1 MKPTAKKTTVKLGA
15 SAVLATGITLASR
28 FDLAI
33 SSALAG
39 LAKTENVFT
48 LSVPKF
54 AALLEIIGEWAPSVL
69 AATSVL
75 IVGQESA
82 ELYEEH
88 DMTAKLSSFVPAT
101 ALMAYATTKT
111 MEYLKY
117 PISGALSAALI
128 ASVAFVVS
136 AMLYLLIGKI
146 PDDIRK
152 KIFLPA
158 AYTLAASCAV
168 LLTVSVIKTL
178 WGRVRLRELVNMNSL
193 EDYTPWYYPNF
204 FSGSHSFPSGHT
216 AHATLLLMLPKWL
229 SGKGEKYRPALTA
242 LCFGFIALMAFS
254 RLAAGAHFLS
264 DILFGFLI
272 AFGITEAVKK
282 LYAHHDETLD
292 KLSVLWDSV
301 QEKTSS
307 YLQKVKRSKSAQTV
321 VS

>member
-1 MKPTAKKTTVKLGA
+1 MKPDTKKKTVKLGA

-33 SSALAG
+33 SSALSG
-39 LAKTENVFT
+39 LTKTENVFT

-54 AALLEIIGEWAPSVL
+54 AALMEIIGEWAPSLL

-75 IVGQESA
+75 IVGQEGA
-82 ELYEEH
+82 DIYPEN
-88 DMTAKLSSFVPAT
+88 DMTAKISSFLPAT

-117 PISGALSAALI
+117 PISNALSAALI
-128 ASVAFVVS
+128 AAVSFAVA

-158 AYTLAASCAV
+158 AYTLAACCAV
-168 LLTVSVIKTL
+168 LFTVSVIKIL
-178 WGRVRLRELVNMNSL
+178 WGRVRLRELVTMNSL
-193 EDYTPWYYPNF
+193 ENYTPWYFPNF

-216 AHATLLLMLPKWL
+216 AHATLLLMLSKWL
-229 SGKGEKYRPALTA
+229 WGKGEKYRPALTA
-242 LCFGFIALMAFS
+242 VCFGFIALMAFS
-254 RLAAGAHFLS
+254 RLTAGAHFLS

-272 AFGITEAVKK
+272 AFGITEAAKR
-282 LYAHHDETLD
+282 LYARHDETIEKILSLLD
-292 KLSVLWDSV
+292 LIQKKYLDSRNR
-301 QEKTSS
+301 Q
-307 YLQKVKRSKSAQTV
+307 SAQTV

>member
-1 MKPTAKKTTVKLGA
+1 MKPTTKKTTVKLGA
-15 SAVLATGITLASR
+15 SAVLATGITVASR

-48 LSVPKF
+48 LSVPRF
-54 AALLEIIGEWAPSVL
+54 AALLEIIGEWAPSLL

-82 ELYEEH
+82 DLCPER
-88 DMTAKLSSFVPAT
+88 DMTAKLSSFIPAT

-111 MEYLKY
+111 LEYLKY
-117 PISGALSAALI
+117 SVSSAFSAALI
-128 ASVAFVVS
+128 ASVAFAVS

-158 AYTLAASCAV
+158 SYTLAASCAV
-168 LLTVSVIKTL
+168 LMTVSAIKTL

-193 EDYTPWYYPNF
+193 ENYTPWYYPNF

-216 AHATLLLMLPKWL
+216 AHATLLLMLPLWL
-229 SGKGEKYRPALTA
+229 SGKSEKYRPALTA

-272 AFGITEAVKK
+272 AFGITEAVKR

-292 KLSVLWDSV
+292 KLSDIWDIV
-301 QEKTSS
+301 QKKAFP
-307 YLQKVKRSKSAQTV
+307 YLKKFGITYPLNP
-321 VS
+321 

>member
-1 MKPTAKKTTVKLGA
+1 MKPTTKKTTVKLGA

-39 LAKTENVFT
+39 LAQTENVFT

-54 AALLEIIGEWAPSVL
+54 AAVVEIIGEWAPSLL

-82 ELYEEH
+82 DLCP
-88 DMTAKLSSFVPAT
+88 DRNMTAKLSSFVPAT

-117 PISGALSAALI
+117 SVSGALSAALI
-128 ASVAFVVS
+128 ASVAFTVA

-146 PDDIRK
+146 PENTRK

-168 LLTVSVIKTL
+168 LMTVSTIKTL

-193 EDYTPWYYPNF
+193 ADYTPWYHPNF

-216 AHATLLLMLPKWL
+216 AHATLLLMLPLWL
-229 SGKGEKYRPALTA
+229 FGKTEKYRPALNA

-272 AFGITEAVKK
+272 AFGITEVAKR
-282 LYAHHDETLD
+282 LYAHHDETLAKISD
-292 KLSVLWDSV
+292 IWDV
-301 QEKTSS
+301 AQKKTFA
-307 YLQKVKRSKSAQTV
+307 YLKKIGICYPLNP
-321 VS
+321 

>member
-1 MKPTAKKTTVKLGA
+1 MKPTTKKTTVKLGA

-39 LAKTENVFT
+39 LAQTENVFT

-54 AALLEIIGEWAPSVL
+54 AALLEIIGEWAPSLL

-82 ELYEEH
+82 DLYPDR

-117 PISGALSAALI
+117 SVSGALSAALI
-128 ASVAFVVS
+128 ASIAFTIA

-146 PDDIRK
+146 PENTRK

-158 AYTLAASCAV
+158 AYTLSASCAV
-168 LLTVSVIKTL
+168 LMTVSTIKTL

-193 EDYTPWYYPNF
+193 ADYTPWYQPNF

-216 AHATLLLMLPKWL
+216 AHATLLLMLPVWL
-229 SGKGEKYRPALTA
+229 FGKGKKLRPALNA

-272 AFGITEAVKK
+272 AFGITEVFKK

-292 KLSVLWDSV
+292 KLSDVWAAIQKKMSSHP
-301 QEKTSS
+301 EKFRITIH
-307 YLQKVKRSKSAQTV
+307 
-321 VS
+321 

>member
-1 MKPTAKKTTVKLGA
+1 MKPTTKKKTVKLGA

-33 SSALAG
+33 SSALSG
-39 LAKTENVFT
+39 LAQTENVFT

-54 AALLEIIGEWAPSVL
+54 AALLEIIGEWAPSLL

-75 IVGQESA
+75 IVGQES
-82 ELYEEH
+82 EDIYPEN
-88 DMTAKLSSFVPAT
+88 DMTAKISSFVPAT

-117 PISGALSAALI
+117 PVSGALSAALI
-128 ASVAFVVS
+128 AALSFAVT

-168 LLTVSVIKTL
+168 LMTVSVIKTL

-216 AHATLLLMLPKWL
+216 AHATLLLMLPKWF
-229 SGKGEKYRPALTA
+229 SGKGEKFRPALTV
-242 LCFGFIALMAFS
+242 LCSGFIILMAFS

-272 AFGITEAVKK
+272 AFGITEAAKK
-282 LYAHHDETLD
+282 LYAHHDETLE
-292 KLSVLWDSV
+292 KLSDIWDFLQKKSDFYRQKMRNRKSV
-301 QEKTSS
+301 QTI
-307 YLQKVKRSKSAQTV
+307 